1 MAGQGGARVEDGV
14 ARQGGPVAFGIFAAQ
29 ELAAAPM
36 VAHGRCEAAGC
47 GAAFDRKRTSQ
58 KFCGASCERATVAE
72 FRRWGHRMAPALLVW
87 RVGKY
92 APRRSQEADACRAA
106 RRFLSRLQSEWLLER
121 ASGVRSWVEP
131 FSAARVPLVSVAGVP
146 DAAAGPGCLAAG
158 CGTIWE
164 RSRAWQVFCC
174 TACERATVAEFRRW
188 GHRMAPALLVWR
200 VGKYERHDNLIQQRT
215 RAARRFISA
224 CQSAWVAER
233 GAKWDS

>member
-92 APRRSQEADACRAA
+92 
-106 RRFLSRLQSEWLLER
+106 
-121 ASGVRSWVEP
+121 
-131 FSAARVPLVSVAGVP
+131 
-146 DAAAGPGCLAAG
+146 
-158 CGTIWE
+158 
-164 RSRAWQVFCC
+164 
-174 TACERATVAEFRRW
+174 
-188 GHRMAPALLVWR
+188 
-200 VGKYERHDNLIQQRT
+200 ERHDNLIQQRT